1 MGGIKMYRE
10 GATYKDADT
19 GGLYT
24 FYSKRN
30 GDSQRVNITPKTSGR
45 ILKNGDHTAKR
56 PDGTTVKYRTNEG
69 KVTGIYDEQG
79 HLQPVLNSSG
89 KNLSGQL
96 DGRTLASSIQKGR
109 TTYSA
114 GHTNSAIF
122 NPENVRRGLNAGKT
136 LDEIR
141 KEEKDSL
148 KKMAA
153 QIKKYGFTTVKEVE
167 TNEPKT
173 TGGRKIS

>member
-19 GGLYT
+19 GGMYTLYG
-24 FYSKRN
+24 KRN
-30 GDSQRVNITPKTSGR
+30 GDLQRVNITPKTSGR

-56 PDGTTVKYRTNEG
+56 PDGTVVKYRTNEG

-89 KNLSGQL
+89 KNVSGQL
-96 DGRTLASSIQKGR
+96 DGRSLASSIQKGR

-136 LDEIR
+136 MEQIR
-141 KEEKDSL
+141 KEEKKSL
-148 KKMAA
+148 NDMVRK
-153 QIKKYGFTTVKEVE
+153 IKRFGVTAEKEVE

-173 TGGRKIS
+173 TGGRKVS